1 MIFYSIIF
9 ILSVGGI
16 AAIVRR
22 NPEEFKSFNFA
33 EFMEN
38 VAAETKDVWHA
49 HLRERSFTFLEKR
62 LRNVRIW
69 VLKTERLLFN
79 AVRGLRGIKEKNGHT
94 NSDGA
99 NGNDRGDNV
108 NLNQ

>member
-1 MIFYSIIF
+1 MIFYLLIF

-16 AAIVRR
+16 ATIVRR
-22 NPEEFKSFNFA
+22 NPEEFASFNFA

-38 VAAETKDVWHA
+38 LVAEIKTVWHA

-79 AVRGLRGIKEKNGHT
+79 AVRGLRGIKEKNSKGKGKGGGSNG
-94 NSDGA
+94 NSDET
-99 NGNDRGDNV
+99 
-108 NLNQ
+108 LK

>member
-1 MIFYSIIF
+1 MIFYLLIF

-16 AAIVRR
+16 ATIVRR
-22 NPEEFKSFNFA
+22 NPEEFASFNFA

-38 VAAETKDVWHA
+38 LVAEIKTVWHA

-79 AVRGLRGIKEKNGHT
+79 AVRGLRGIKEKNSNGNGNGGGSNG
-94 NSDGA
+94 NSDET
-99 NGNDRGDNV
+99 
-108 NLNQ
+108 LK

>member
-1 MIFYSIIF
+1 MIFYSLIF

-16 AAIVRR
+16 VTIVRR
-22 NPEEFKSFNFA
+22 NPQEFTSFNFS

-38 VAAETKDVWHA
+38 VVAETKEVWHA

-79 AVRGLRGIKEKNGHT
+79 AVHGLRGIKEKN
-94 NSDGA
+94 S
-99 NGNDRGDNV
+99 NGNGNGVNTDNKNET
-108 NLNQ
+108 NL

>member
-16 AAIVRR
+16 ITIVRR
-22 NPEEFKSFNFA
+22 NPQEFASFNFA

-38 VAAETKDVWHA
+38 VVAEAKAVWHA

-79 AVRGLRGIKEKNGHT
+79 AVHGLRGIKEKNG
-94 NSDGA
+94 
-99 NGNDRGDNV
+99 NGNGVNTDNKNET
-108 NLNQ
+108 NL